1 MCGVGFGLVLVFA
14 AAANSAMS
22 GYRQLE
28 TPDGLMSRVATLW
41 AFATT
46 VSQPLFIL
54 LGGVVAS
61 LADARA
67 ALLVAALVMSLAGFL
82 LPRRDR
88 SAR

>member
-1 MCGVGFGLVLVFA
+1 MLSLVLVFA

-28 TPDGLMSRVATLW
+28 TPERLMSRVATLW

-54 LGGVVAS
+54 LGGVVAT
-61 LADARA
+61 LADTRA
-67 ALLVAALVMSLAGFL
+67 ALLAAAVVMSLAGLL
-82 LPRRDR
+82 LPRGNR
-88 SAR
+88 SATG